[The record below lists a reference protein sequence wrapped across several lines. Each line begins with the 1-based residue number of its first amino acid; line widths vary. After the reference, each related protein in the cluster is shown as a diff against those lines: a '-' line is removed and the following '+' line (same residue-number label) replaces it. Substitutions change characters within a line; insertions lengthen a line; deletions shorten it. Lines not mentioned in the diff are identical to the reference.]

1 MNRLWKIVLPLL
13 VLALFAGVGILGC
26 GGVDP
31 EPKQEGFDASAIDAE
46 VAAEGEADVQEP
58 LPGEESVPAPEGE
71 PTTSEGP

>member
-26 GGVDP
+26 GSDP
-31 EPKQEGFDASAIDAE
+31 EPQQGGFDATAIDAE
-46 VAAEGEADVQEP
+46 AEAERSAPD
-58 LPGEESVPAPEGE
+58 EEIAPAPEGE